1 VAFAVAMPEGEK
13 RWSKVMKLAEA
24 LQKLDGKRGPT
35 FGKQIEE
42 LEKTLKLAL
51 GKDVFARMSDLIV
64 VVDPLVL
71 TATGNPLKLII
82 LTATDEAA
90 AKAFEDDVLPKV
102 AALLPPGGVK
112 PTEQT
117 IQGQRIQSLPFDML
131 GPGSRLYCGRQGKTL
146 AFGMTGDATAG
157 ALALGAKKS
166 GLLAEAKTAT
176 VLKEVGDASIV
187 GVLPLHT
194 LLPMIVPEET
204 GGRFRA
210 AIPVAPGGAPA
221 PPAKPAG
228 VSPFKLKLSKD
239 LAQASEPM
247 PPAILMLERKPEQ
260 VTLVIRQTNFKAA
273 SAKIIDTIVNASLD
287 KLLNPGGGGGV
298 GVPEVKPPA
307 KN

>member
-1 VAFAVAMPEGEK
+1 
-13 RWSKVMKLAEA
+13 MKLADA

-51 GKDVFARMSDLIV
+51 GKDVFAKMSDLV
-64 VVDPLVL
+64 VVIDPLMV
-71 TATGNPLKLII
+71 TASGNPLKFMI
-82 LTATDEAA
+82 LSATDEAA

-146 AFGMTGDATAG
+146 VFGMTGDAVAG

-166 GLLAEAKTAT
+166 GLLADAKTAAA
-176 VLKEVGDASIV
+176 LKEVEDASIV

-194 LLPMIVPEET
+194 LLAIIVPEDT
-204 GGRFRA
+204 GAQFRA
-210 AIPVAPGGAPA
+210 VAVPPGGAAPA
-221 PPAKPAG
+221 PPKPAG

-239 LAQASEPM
+239 IALASEAI
-247 PPAILMLERKPEQ
+247 PPAILSLERKPEQ
-260 VTLVIRQTNFKAA
+260 VTLVIRQANFKAA
-273 SAKIIDTIVNASLD
+273 SAKIIDAVVNASLE
-287 KLLNPGGGGGV
+287 KLLNPGAAGGAGGAAL
-298 GVPEVKPPA
+298 PAPPA
-307 KN
+307 KQ